1 LKQRVIML
9 FKYGQSST
17 IALLFW
23 TFIISSDYFIADY
36 FSLFH
41 AILFLIFIIFITL
54 FFKAYKKIYLILVIL
69 GSSHHL
75 FFNYFHRLITP
86 TDISL
91 FYFHIEETFESFL
104 SLPSLFISTFITLF
118 IGVLFI
124 KLISKIE
131 LETYAMRAIL
141 KYPLFILL
149 LLINIDS
156 TMSTKLLLATSKI
169 SIKQSSVIVKKET
182 PLYPQRDVDL
192 NIILLIGESMKY
204 DDYIE
209 KKLKAQKFFYK
220 KIYAGA
226 INTDVAVPLL
236 LNSKVNPLRLT
247 HHNESNLFRL
257 AKQNNF
263 TTIFS
268 SIQSEKSLQYI
279 KPYLQISK
287 IDYYK
292 SHTKIEQEKKFDFL
306 LLDSFKKIDFS
317 QNNFIVL
324 QQIGQHSPY
333 KYFSGLKS
341 TTPKENYI
349 KSVDYSFE
357 LYTKIYKQL
366 LTTKKPFV
374 FIYTSDHGEFTGEGK
389 RYGHN
394 SFDKII
400 YEIPMFITSNIE
412 LNSKYKEI
420 KSHHHISQY
429 LTYLLGYNK
438 KLILSNKDHIIN
450 GTMLSREDGFIT
462 IKEQK

>member
-1 LKQRVIML
+1 ML
-9 FKYGQSST
+9 FKYGQSSA

-54 FFKAYKKIYLILVIL
+54 FFKAYKKIYLILLIL

-226 INTDVAVPLL
+226 TNTDVAVPLL

-292 SHTKIEQEKKFDFL
+292 GTKIICL
-306 LLDSFKKIDFS
+306 
-317 QNNFIVL
+317 
-324 QQIGQHSPY
+324 
-333 KYFSGLKS
+333 
-341 TTPKENYI
+341 
-349 KSVDYSFE
+349 
-357 LYTKIYKQL
+357 KIY
-366 LTTKKPFV
+366 
-374 FIYTSDHGEFTGEGK
+374 I
-389 RYGHN
+389 
-394 SFDKII
+394 
-400 YEIPMFITSNIE
+400 
-412 LNSKYKEI
+412 
-420 KSHHHISQY
+420 
-429 LTYLLGYNK
+429 
-438 KLILSNKDHIIN
+438 
-450 GTMLSREDGFIT
+450 
-462 IKEQK
+462 